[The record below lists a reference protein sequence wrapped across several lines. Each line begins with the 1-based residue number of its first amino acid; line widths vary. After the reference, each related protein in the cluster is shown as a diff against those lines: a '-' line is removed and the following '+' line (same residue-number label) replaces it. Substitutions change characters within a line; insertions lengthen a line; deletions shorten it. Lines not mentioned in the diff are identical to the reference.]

1 LAPDC
6 FTRPRYIFAMPA
18 RANFPRL
25 AVLMILVA
33 FAALSVDIT
42 IPVMSSFAAAFN
54 VSGAAAQLTLSVF
67 VLAFATT
74 HLLAG
79 PLSDRFGRRPVL
91 IGGATLYT
99 LASVACV
106 FADSIDS

>member
-1 LAPDC
+1 MAPDC

-79 PLSDRFGRRPVL
+79 PLSDRLQSLEDADRRFFVSAL
-91 IGGATLYT
+91 CHV
-99 LASVACV
+99 ASLP
-106 FADSIDS
+106 